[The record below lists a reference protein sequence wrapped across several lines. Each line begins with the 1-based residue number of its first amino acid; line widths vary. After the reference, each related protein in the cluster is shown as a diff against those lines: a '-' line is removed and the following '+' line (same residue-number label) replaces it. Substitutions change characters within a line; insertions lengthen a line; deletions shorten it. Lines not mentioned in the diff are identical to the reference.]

1 MSNIY
6 GILQLAGNALMT
18 HQQAINV
25 TGNNIANVNTPGY
38 SRQRLILAASVIPY
52 TALGPIGNGVEAVEV
67 ERIYD
72 RFIGVQINNES
83 QSLGR
88 WEAQKQILE
97 SIEVVFNESF
107 GTGLSEAM
115 NEFWNAWQDLS
126 MNPSGQTEREVLISI
141 SENLATIFNQKYAE
155 LESSQQGIDAN
166 IKGAVGE
173 VNQLVAQIADLNQ
186 KIIDTETNGS
196 TANEYRDQR
205 DLVLKEL
212 SELIDINSFEDA
224 NGAVKVTLSGG
235 LTLVDGTSHR
245 SLSTQINSST
255 GLVDVLWVGSDGNTV
270 DITNSISGGK
280 LSGWLEVRDVT
291 IPDYISRLNDLAST
305 LMQEVNAVHSSGFGL
320 DGSTGYDFFAGTDA
334 SDMQINIDLVNDV
347 NLIAAASDL
356 AGVPGDNGN
365 AIAIVNLQNKLT
377 MNGGTTTFNDYY
389 NTLVSNVGSE
399 VRKVNTNFQNQSEMV
414 AYFENYRES
423 VSGVNLDEEMVNLV
437 KFQSAYDAAAKLITA
452 TDEMIQTVL
461 SMI

>member
-6 GILQLAGNALMT
+6 GILHMAGNALMT

-38 SRQRLILAASVIPY
+38 SRQRLILSASVIPY

-126 MNPSGQTEREVLISI
+126 LNPRGQSERQILIAKGEI
-141 SENLATIFNQKYAE
+141 LATTFNQKQAD
-155 LESSQQGIDAN
+155 LKSAQQGIDAN
-166 IKGAVGE
+166 IRGGVE
-173 VNQLVAQIADLNQ
+173 TINQLLEQIADLNQ
-186 KIIDTETNGS
+186 KIMDAETTGF

-205 DLVLKEL
+205 ELVLKEL
-212 SELIDINSFEDA
+212 SELIDMSSFENA
-224 NGAVKVTLSGG
+224 NGTVKVTLSGG
-235 LTLVDGTSHR
+235 RTLVDGVSHR

-255 GLVDVLWVGSDGNTV
+255 GLLDVLWVSGDGSTV
-270 DITNSISGGK
+270 DITSSIAGGK
-280 LSGWLEVRDVT
+280 LQGWLEVRDVT
-291 IPDYISRLNDLAST
+291 IEDYLTHLNDLAST
-305 LMQEVNAVHSSGFGL
+305 LMQEVNNLHSTGFGL
-320 DGSTGYDFFAGTDA
+320 DESTGYDFFTGTDA
-334 SDMQINIDLVNDV
+334 ADMGVNVDLVNDV
-347 NLIAAASDL
+347 NLIAAAGALS
-356 AGVPGDNGN
+356 GVPGDSRN
-365 AIAIVNLQNKLT
+365 AIDIANLQYALT
-377 MNGGTTTFNDYY
+377 MSSGSATFSDYY
-389 NTLVSNVGSE
+389 NTLVSDVGSE
-399 VRKVNTNFQNQSEMV
+399 INKVGAYHRHQADMV
-414 AYFENYRES
+414 TQLDNYRES
-423 VSGVNLDEEMVNLV
+423 VSGVNLDEEMINLV
-437 KFQSAYDAAAKLITA
+437 KFQSAYDASAKLITT
-452 TDEMIQTVL
+452 TDELIQTVL
-461 SMI
+461 NMI